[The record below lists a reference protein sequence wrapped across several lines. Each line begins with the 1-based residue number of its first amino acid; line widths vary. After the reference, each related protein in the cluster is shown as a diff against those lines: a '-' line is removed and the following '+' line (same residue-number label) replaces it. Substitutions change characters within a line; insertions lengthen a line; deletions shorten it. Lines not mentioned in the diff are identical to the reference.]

1 MVVAAS
7 AAVGALGL
15 AGGGTA
21 AGILGARL
29 VRSDGAAGV
38 PLACVVVGSAVA
50 ALALSRLS
58 ARMGRGPALAAGYLA
73 GCAGAAA
80 VVAAA
85 DLRSFPLLATGC
97 VPYGAGNAA
106 IFLTRYAAAE
116 FGGPAG
122 RGRALAAVL
131 FGTAAG
137 AVASPALLGPTGA
150 LAGAVGVEPLA
161 GMFLA
166 AAIVYAAAAAL
177 LAGLSLARVS
187 LRRPAGA
194 GAGRRELAAG
204 LGARRARFAIAVL
217 ALVNLLMVGI
227 MAVAPVRLAAGGHGL
242 RPIGAIV
249 SVHVAGMFV
258 PAPVS
263 GWAADRLGPGAVAA
277 AGLCVL
283 VAAGVGG
290 SLASEADV
298 PATAAALLA
307 LGLGWNLGVVGGS
320 AMLIGS
326 VPARVRPDTEGI
338 GEAAM
343 GLAAAVGAPVA
354 GLVVA
359 LFGLAAAWLG
369 VAVAAVAALV
379 PAGARPAMGRRRRA
393 TPRTSAPP
401 ASPAVPAEAH
411 PTRRPRDPD
420 PPDRSRP
427 GS

>member
-116 FGGPAG
+116 LGGPAG

-227 MAVAPVRLAAGGHGL
+227 MAVAPVRLAAGG
-242 RPIGAIV
+242 
-249 SVHVAGMFV
+249 
-258 PAPVS
+258 
-263 GWAADRLGPGAVAA
+263 
-277 AGLCVL
+277 
-283 VAAGVGG
+283 
-290 SLASEADV
+290 
-298 PATAAALLA
+298 
-307 LGLGWNLGVVGGS
+307 
-320 AMLIGS
+320 
-326 VPARVRPDTEGI
+326 
-338 GEAAM
+338 
-343 GLAAAVGAPVA
+343 
-354 GLVVA
+354 
-359 LFGLAAAWLG
+359 
-369 VAVAAVAALV
+369 
-379 PAGARPAMGRRRRA
+379 ARPAPDRGDCVGARRRHVRPGPRERVGGRPPRAGRGRGGRPLRPRRGRRRRVA
-393 TPRTSAPP
+393 RLRGRRAGDRGRAARARPRLEPRRRRWKRHADRIRAGTRAAGHRGDRGGGHGARRRRRRARRRARRGALRPGRGVAGSRRGGGGGARTGRRPAGYGAAASSHSSNVGPASVACGPGRSAPD
-401 ASPAVPAEAH
+401 S
-411 PTRRPRDPD
+411 
-420 PPDRSRP
+420 
-427 GS
+427 

>member
-1 MVVAAS
+1 MVDRWWLAAS

-85 DLRSFPLLATGC
+85 DLRSFPFLATGC

-137 AVASPALLGPTGA
+137 AVASPALLGPAGA

-227 MAVAPVRLAAGGHGL
+227 MAVAPVRLAAGG
-242 RPIGAIV
+242 
-249 SVHVAGMFV
+249 
-258 PAPVS
+258 
-263 GWAADRLGPGAVAA
+263 
-277 AGLCVL
+277 
-283 VAAGVGG
+283 
-290 SLASEADV
+290 
-298 PATAAALLA
+298 
-307 LGLGWNLGVVGGS
+307 
-320 AMLIGS
+320 
-326 VPARVRPDTEGI
+326 
-338 GEAAM
+338 
-343 GLAAAVGAPVA
+343 
-354 GLVVA
+354 
-359 LFGLAAAWLG
+359 
-369 VAVAAVAALV
+369 
-379 PAGARPAMGRRRRA
+379 ARPAPDRGDCLGARRRHVRPGPRERVGGRPPRAGRGRGGRRRRVA
-393 TPRTSAPP
+393 RLRGRRAGDRGR
-401 ASPAVPAEAH
+401 AARA
-411 PTRRPRDPD
+411 RPRLEPRRRRWKRHADRIRAGTRAAGHRGDRGGGHGARRRRRRARPRA
-420 PPDRSRP
+420 PRGALRPGRGVAGSRRCGGGGARSRP
-427 GS
+427 PPAGYGAAA